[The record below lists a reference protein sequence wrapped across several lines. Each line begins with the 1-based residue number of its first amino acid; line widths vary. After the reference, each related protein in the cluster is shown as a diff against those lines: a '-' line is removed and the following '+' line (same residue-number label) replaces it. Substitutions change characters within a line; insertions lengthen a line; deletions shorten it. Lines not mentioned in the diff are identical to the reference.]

1 MFFPTL
7 DDDDIRTF
15 GTEDTIKVEEGSGG
29 QKVGS
34 LSLHAPT
41 NQIFIDASEKGKF
54 GDWWCD
60 NLEVNIKFENFVSTD
75 GKNPGDQEI
84 ILRYPAPYPWFS
96 GSISCTGPGL
106 SETSTFE
113 YKSTEAGK
121 VEGSMALTSANNE
134 WCIGSGSGGKG
145 KGGKTCANKEIGVF
159 DFTAQSLVNA
169 TFLVDVSYTNKN
181 LGVVKMIPD
190 AGSAQLTRDG
200 DISDGVPQSRSSTK
214 VNMSGLNFTVNDPP
228 EARAGTPV
236 ISHQLI
242 QADYDADTNLDEGYY
257 TLSQDFNIG
266 VHHDHDDDPHG
277 LEDFTVYILFK
288 IQKSAGKATGKKASK
303 NTGIGGKG

>member
-1 MFFPTL
+1 
-7 DDDDIRTF
+7 
-15 GTEDTIKVEEGSGG
+15 
-29 QKVGS
+29 
-34 LSLHAPT
+34 
-41 NQIFIDASEKGKF
+41 
-54 GDWWCD
+54 
-60 NLEVNIKFENFVSTD
+60 
-75 GKNPGDQEI
+75 
-84 ILRYPAPYPWFS
+84 
-96 GSISCTGPGL
+96 
-106 SETSTFE
+106 TSTFE

-121 VEGSMALTSANNE
+121 VEGSMALTSENNE

-190 AGSAQLTRDG
+190 AGSVLLTKDG
-200 DISDGVPQSRSSTK
+200 AVSDGVPKNRGSQVT
-214 VNMSGLNFTVNDPP
+214 NPINFTVNDPP

-288 IQKSAGKATGKKASK
+288 IQKSAGKATGKQSK
-303 NTGIGGKG
+303 FNSGKGKGGKG